1 MFQNNYPRFE
11 KGVVLKATML
21 ENMLLYQRNM
31 LGILYDGYSEGILAG
46 VNLSIEN
53 GTTIVI
59 SPGIIKHKDM
69 LYHMYEETRVAAKPA
84 HDTQYLRI
92 RFKKPEKKS
101 DEVQLE
107 SEIILD
113 EHPASVEDE
122 LELCR
127 FVLNNG
133 AVLRN
138 SYRDLKDY
146 STLHD
151 TVNIIETMYSAAD
164 RPTFSPDFLMEFG
177 REMLKYRLTDIND
190 VYFANECLKGEHIKR
205 EIIERYLSRRLDMP
219 YKKLSN
225 QEIYR
230 NLVRTADMARK
241 GETSGTGRSVM
252 QARRMLVD

>member
-1 MFQNNYPRFE
+1 MFENNYPRFE
-11 KGVVLKATML
+11 TGVVLKAAML

-31 LGILYDGYSEGILAG
+31 LGILYDGYSDGILAG
-46 VNLSIEN
+46 VDLSIEN

-69 LYHMYEETRVAAKPA
+69 LYHMYDEAKAEAYPSQ
-84 HDTQYLRI
+84 DTQYLRI
-92 RFKKPEKKS
+92 RFKEPEQKS

-107 SEIILD
+107 SEIVLD
-113 EHPASVEDE
+113 GQPAGTDE
-122 LELCR
+122 AELCR
-127 FVLNNG
+127 FVLNRG

-151 TVNIIETMYSAAD
+151 TVNIIETMYSAAG

-177 REMLKYRLTDIND
+177 REMLKHRLTDMND
-190 VYFANECLKGEHIKR
+190 IYFANECLKGVHIKR
-205 EIIERYLSRRLDMP
+205 EIIERYLCMKLDMP
-219 YKKLSN
+219 YKELSN

-230 NLVRTADMARK
+230 NLIKAADMARR
-241 GETSGTGRSVM
+241 GEASGTGRNVM